1 MSHAYLI
8 IQNLSDEPI
17 SMESDN
23 FTAIDD
29 NGFSYNG
36 AKFGCNYY
44 GSKKEYYTERY
55 ELHPSSKVRFLVL
68 FKSKTISRIIYSS
81 IFDDYYY
88 DLTVNDKKECHVNID
103 FLRLKLNEANA
114 VISNLKEELS
124 TKIKETNRLQEEL
137 EECTREKERLDDYCR
152 ENYSAKAIHQRRME
166 ELLCK

>member
-17 SMESDN
+17 SIESDN

-29 NGFSYNG
+29 NGFSYKG
-36 AKFGCNYY
+36 AKFRCNYY
-44 GSKKEYYTERY
+44 ESKKEFYTERY

-88 DLTVNDKKECHVNID
+88 DLTKINIMVALYGFGLITVITVAFWIYTETPSGKKW
-103 FLRLKLNEANA
+103 
-114 VISNLKEELS
+114 
-124 TKIKETNRLQEEL
+124 IKGL
-137 EECTREKERLDDYCR
+137 
-152 ENYSAKAIHQRRME
+152 
-166 ELLCK
+166 